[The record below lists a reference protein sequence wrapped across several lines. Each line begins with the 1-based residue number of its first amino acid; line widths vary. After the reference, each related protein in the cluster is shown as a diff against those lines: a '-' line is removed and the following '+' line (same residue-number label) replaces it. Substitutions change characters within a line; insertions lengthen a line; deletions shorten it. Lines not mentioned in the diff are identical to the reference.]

1 MYLLYYCAAICMVNK
16 RYSFNKKTFLKQLL
30 FQAIEISR
38 ACAVVIQGRVNSA
51 SMTVKLDIVICV
63 LAGADFRYK

>member
-1 MYLLYYCAAICMVNK
+1 MYLLYYCATIFMVNK

-51 SMTVKLDIVICV
+51 SMPV
-63 LAGADFRYK
+63 GS